1 MILGFLEKVLWLTIE
16 VGLGLLFRASITP
29 YPTSKVVILTLTTHP
44 ATVRERK
51 VLLLPLVARVALEL

>member
-1 MILGFLEKVLWLTIE
+1 MILGFLEKVLWLTIK

-29 YPTSKVVILTLTTHP
+29 YPTSKVVILTLTTNP

-51 VLLLPLVARVALEL
+51 VLLLPLVTRVALEL